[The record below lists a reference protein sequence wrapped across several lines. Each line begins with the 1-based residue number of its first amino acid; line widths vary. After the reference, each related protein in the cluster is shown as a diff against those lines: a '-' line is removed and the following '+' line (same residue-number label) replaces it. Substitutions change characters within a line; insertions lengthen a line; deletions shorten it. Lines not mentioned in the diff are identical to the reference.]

1 MFLKIIYNN
10 LIIDI
15 LENPVFVRF
24 IKSTNSFV
32 ITDIISADG
41 VMSRDRSE
49 VYLLHTI
56 ESAEYQNCKV
66 VTYVEIQENEYLNML
81 VNIKQPITGDGN
93 VIDIDELQQIMI
105 DKANSICHQ
114 IILDGFDIVL
124 SDGINYHFSLEIT
137 DQLKISKLNDRAMSG
152 VQVLPWHCDNGLCK
166 FYNAEDIM
174 AINAKMEYLIEYHTT
189 YFNSLKNYIKN
200 IRDKDVLVNIEYGV
214 EIPKQYQSEVLIA
227 LLAQMEQGE
236 M

>member
-1 MFLKIIYNN
+1 MFLKVIYNN

-24 IKSTNSFV
+24 IKSANRFV
-32 ITDIISADG
+32 ITDILSADG

-56 ESAEYQNCKV
+56 ESEDYKDSKV

-81 VNIKQPITGDGN
+81 VNIKEPITGDGN
-93 VIDIDELQQIMI
+93 VINIDELQKMMI
-105 DKANSICHQ
+105 DEANAMCHQ
-114 IILDGFDIVL
+114 IILNGFDIVL
-124 SDGINYHFSLEIT
+124 SDGISYHFSLEIT

-152 VQVLPWHCDNGLCK
+152 VQVLPWHCDDGLCK
-166 FYNAEDIM
+166 FYSAEDII

-200 IRDKDVLVNIEYGV
+200 VRDKDVLVNIKYGV
-214 EIPKQYQSEVLIA
+214 EIPQQYQSEVLA
-227 LLAQMEQGE
+227 VLLK
-236 M
+236 